1 MIETMIDVSGL
12 KKSYKANHVL
22 KDVSFTV
29 RKGSVL
35 PCLAQTAQ
43 GKQLS

>member
-1 MIETMIDVSGL
+1 MIDVSGL

-29 RKGSVL
+29 RKNPFYIDEVGQRQSNH
-35 PCLAQTAQ
+35 
-43 GKQLS
+43 

>member
-22 KDVSFTV
+22 KDV
-29 RKGSVL
+29 REPL
-35 PCLAQTAQ
+35 I
-43 GKQLS
+43 

>member
-1 MIETMIDVSGL
+1 MIETMMLALLSV
-12 KKSYKANHVL
+12 KAV
-22 KDVSFTV
+22 F
-29 RKGSVL
+29 L

>member
-22 KDVSFTV
+22 
-29 RKGSVL
+29 SVKAVFL
-35 PCLAQTAQ
+35 PCSAQTAQ